1 MTKPRGVLEVDWP
14 FFGELCKG
22 LAAKVKKASYEPDL
36 VVGIAR
42 AGVVPGAVVA
52 SILGVE
58 FASITLKRSREG
70 EEPSLISRPTQ
81 SPKGRKVL
89 LVDGTCESG
98 STMRL
103 ALSVMREEEA
113 AEVKTAVA
121 IRTGSYQVDFEGFS
135 NPSRVVLPW
144 DGEAAGRLGG

>member
-22 LAAKVKKASYEPDL
+22 LAAKVAKSYEPDL

-52 SILGVE
+52 SILGTE

-81 SPKGRKVL
+81 SPRDRKVL

-103 ALSVMREEEA
+103 ALSVMREEGA

-121 IRTGSYQVDFEGFS
+121 IRTGSYQVDFEGFY

-144 DGEAAGRLGG
+144 DGRLDG

>member
-1 MTKPRGVLEVDWP
+1 MAQPRSVLEVDWL

-22 LAAKVKKASYEPDL
+22 LAAKVKMAEYEPDL

-81 SPKGRKVL
+81 SPNDRRVL

-121 IRTGSYQVDFEGFS
+121 IRTGPYQVDFEAFY

-144 DGEAAGRLGG
+144 DPRTDG